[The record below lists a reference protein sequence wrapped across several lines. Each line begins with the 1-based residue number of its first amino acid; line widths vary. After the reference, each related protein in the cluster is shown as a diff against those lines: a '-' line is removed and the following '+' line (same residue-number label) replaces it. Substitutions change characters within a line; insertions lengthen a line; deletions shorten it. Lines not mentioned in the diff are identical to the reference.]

1 MTSPALVTVGVS
13 VRGVVVVRVRI
24 PRAGD
29 PLHGAAVAVLC
40 SGADPGVHRRSTLH
54 GVTSDPASGLIA
66 RLTAAVERAEAD
78 ARVALAETDALL
90 AELRAYFRSCAPAM
104 RAAIAAQAT
113 PLRARRDALAA
124 RRERSIGTSS
134 ATQQRRPESRASP
147 ARPTGE
153 VLAQLGVVDLRPGQ
167 REVIDAAL
175 SGRDALVVMATGSG
189 KSLCYQVPALALG
202 GLTVVVSPL
211 IALIRDQYE
220 RMIDA
225 GAPVRMLSSNQTADE
240 SAHALA
246 AVARG
251 QVRVVF
257 CAPERFTQRSF
268 LQAMAGN
275 RIDLFVVDEAHCL
288 VEWGDNFRPEYARL
302 AEWRDE
308 IGARTT
314 LALTAT
320 ATPKVGAEIVRQLR
334 LCNPLVLS
342 TGFDRPNISFDVIAL
357 GGRGAVARKWEQLL
371 QVLGGADAVPAI
383 IYCGTRKETSEL
395 ADGLVERGLRAAA
408 YHAKLTPAERT
419 AAQDAFM
426 AGAIDVMC
434 ATNAFGMGVD
444 KADVRTVLHW
454 SLPRSLEGYYQE
466 AGRGGRDGKPAR
478 AVLLAMN
485 ADRGRLIYFNKQA
498 LDITEV
504 DGLLRRLRSR
514 ADARGHL
521 EISLEDVGSSDG
533 SRLALAAAQRVGA
546 IDLPPWVGGFS
557 EITVRDSQ
565 LSPSQRDEVDL
576 ILRAARDRNWNQYRD
591 IVGFIDETG
600 CRRAAIMRHFGDR
613 GEPHAPLGRCCDRCD
628 PLPDPTTGRR
638 LPHRTPARATRPSPI
653 AREPDE
659 LDDHQLRVFQGLR
672 AWRRG
677 RTDGKPAYTV
687 CGDASL
693 LEIALKTPRDRDEL
707 LAIRGIGPGFMTNHA
722 NDLLQTLAVLDTGPS
737 SQAQD

>member
-1 MTSPALVTVGVS
+1 MTSDS
-13 VRGVVVVRVRI
+13 
-24 PRAGD
+24 
-29 PLHGAAVAVLC
+29 
-40 SGADPGVHRRSTLH
+40 
-54 GVTSDPASGLIA
+54 ASSLIA
-66 RLTAAVERAEAD
+66 RLTAALERAEAD
-78 ARVALAETDALL
+78 PRVDLAETDALL
-90 AELRAYFRSCAPAM
+90 AALRTQFRSCAPAM
-104 RAAIAAQAT
+104 RTTIASQAT
-113 PLRARRDALAA
+113 PLRARRDALADG
-124 RRERSIGTSS
+124 REPSIGTSP
-134 ATQQRRPESRASP
+134 AVPKRRPALRASP
-147 ARPTGE
+147 TRPTSE
-153 VLAQLGVVDLRPGQ
+153 VLAQLGVADLRPGQ
-167 REVIDAAL
+167 REVIDAAM
-175 SGRDALVVMATGSG
+175 SGRDAMVVMATGSG

-211 IALIRDQYE
+211 IALIRDQFE
-220 RMIDA
+220 RMIGA
-225 GAPVRMLSSNQTADE
+225 GAPVCMLSSNQTTEE
-240 SAHALA
+240 SGRALEE
-246 AVARG
+246 VARG

-268 LQAMAGN
+268 LQAVAGN

-320 ATPKVGAEIVRQLR
+320 ATPKVSAEIVRRLR
-334 LCNPLVLS
+334 LRDPLVLS

-357 GGRGAVARKWEQLL
+357 GGRGAVARKWDQLM
-371 QVLGGADAVPAI
+371 QVLSGADAVPGI

-408 YHAKLTPAERT
+408 YHAKLTPDERT

-426 AGAIDVMC
+426 AGGLDVIC

-444 KADVRTVLHW
+444 KADVRTVVHW

-466 AGRGGRDGKPAR
+466 AGRAGRDGQPAR

-485 ADRGRLIYFNKQA
+485 ADRGRLIYFNKQT

-504 DGLLRRLRSR
+504 DRLLRRLRSQ
-514 ADARGHL
+514 ADAQGRV
-521 EISLEDVGSSDG
+521 EISLEDLGSADG

-557 EITVRDSQ
+557 EITVRASQ
-565 LSPSQRDEVDL
+565 LSPSQRDEVNV
-576 ILRAARDRNWNQYRD
+576 ILRAARTRNWDQYRD
-591 IVGFIDETG
+591 IVGFIDATG

-613 GEPHAPLGRCCDRCD
+613 GELHAPLGRCCDRCD
-628 PLPDPTTGRR
+628 PLPKPSTDTGP
-638 LPHRTPARATRPSPI
+638 LDGTSARATRPSPN

-659 LDDHQLRVFQGLR
+659 PDAHQLSVFQGLR

-687 CGDASL
+687 CGDSSL
-693 LEIALKTPRDRDEL
+693 MEIARNRPRDLNEL
-707 LAIRGIGPGFMTNHA
+707 RAIRGIGPGFLTNHA
-722 NDLLQTLAVLDTGPS
+722 DDLLRTLAALDTGPS
-737 SQAQD
+737 TRHRD

>member
-1 MTSPALVTVGVS
+1 MRTT
-13 VRGVVVVRVRI
+13 I
-24 PRAGD
+24 
-29 PLHGAAVAVLC
+29 
-40 SGADPGVHRRSTLH
+40 
-54 GVTSDPASGLIA
+54 AS
-66 RLTAAVERAEAD
+66 
-78 ARVALAETDALL
+78 
-90 AELRAYFRSCAPAM
+90 
-104 RAAIAAQAT
+104 QAT
-113 PLRARRDALAA
+113 PLRARRDALADG
-124 RRERSIGTSS
+124 REPSIGTSP
-134 ATQQRRPESRASP
+134 AVPKRRPALRASP
-147 ARPTGE
+147 TRPTSE
-153 VLAQLGVVDLRPGQ
+153 VLAQLGVADLRPGQ
-167 REVIDAAL
+167 REVIDAAM
-175 SGRDALVVMATGSG
+175 SGRDAMVVMATGSG

-211 IALIRDQYE
+211 IALIRDQFE
-220 RMIDA
+220 RMIGA
-225 GAPVRMLSSNQTADE
+225 GAPVCMLSSNQTTEE
-240 SAHALA
+240 SGRALEE
-246 AVARG
+246 VARG

-268 LQAMAGN
+268 LQAVAGN

-320 ATPKVGAEIVRQLR
+320 ATPKVSAEIVRRLR
-334 LCNPLVLS
+334 LRDPLVLS

-357 GGRGAVARKWEQLL
+357 GGRGAVARKWDQLM
-371 QVLGGADAVPAI
+371 QVLSGADAVPGI

-408 YHAKLTPAERT
+408 YHAKLTPDERT

-426 AGAIDVMC
+426 AGGLDVIC

-444 KADVRTVLHW
+444 KADVRTVVHW

-466 AGRGGRDGKPAR
+466 AGRAGRDGQPAR

-485 ADRGRLIYFNKQA
+485 ADRGRLIYFNKQT

-504 DGLLRRLRSR
+504 DRLLRRLRSQ
-514 ADARGHL
+514 ADAQGRV
-521 EISLEDVGSSDG
+521 EISLEDLGSADG

-557 EITVRDSQ
+557 EITVRASQ
-565 LSPSQRDEVDL
+565 LSPSQRDEVNV
-576 ILRAARDRNWNQYRD
+576 ILRAARTRNWDQYRD
-591 IVGFIDETG
+591 IVGFIDATG

-613 GEPHAPLGRCCDRCD
+613 GELHAPLGRCCDRCD
-628 PLPDPTTGRR
+628 PLPKPSTDTGP
-638 LPHRTPARATRPSPI
+638 LDGTSARATRPSPN

-659 LDDHQLRVFQGLR
+659 PDAHQLSVFQGLR

-687 CGDASL
+687 CGDSSL
-693 LEIALKTPRDRDEL
+693 MEIARNRPRDLNEL
-707 LAIRGIGPGFMTNHA
+707 RAIRGIGPGFLTNHA
-722 NDLLQTLAVLDTGPS
+722 DDLLRTLAALDTGPS
-737 SQAQD
+737 TRHRD